1 MADRTS
7 LALLA
12 FLVGGIMVAHIK
24 GPLQFGEPGLASQM
38 MVVTAKSENSSRQM
52 EQAAR
57 RATVANRFQ
66 TISPHL
72 PVTAR

>member
-1 MADRTS
+1 MADRIS

-12 FLVGGIMVAHIK
+12 LLVGGIMAAHIK
-24 GPLQFGEPGLASQM
+24 GHLHFGEPGLPSQM

-52 EQAAR
+52 EQAAP

-66 TISPHL
+66 TSPRL

>member
-1 MADRTS
+1 MAADRIS

-24 GPLQFGEPGLASQM
+24 DHLQFGEPDLASQVM
-38 MVVTAKSENSSRQM
+38 EVTAKSENSSRQM
-52 EQAAR
+52 EQAAP

-66 TISPHL
+66 TSPRL